1 MNKKSVVWK
10 SNRRFNM
17 GFLNNTSV
25 TVDAVLTK
33 KGRELLARGQDEF
46 KITKFA
52 LADDEIDY
60 SLWDTAHPNGSNYYG
75 AVIENMP
82 LLEAF
87 VDENQVMR
95 YKLVSL
101 PKNTAKLPILE
112 VPSPTL
118 TFNGPGVTQTITPNT
133 RNGSDNES
141 GYSFTLHDATIAN
154 LTPIMVK
161 KAAVVKKKK
170 RRPGDIGRPMGP
182 DLLDFSPRRGGG
194 RVMAPGIFPGGARN
208 FALGRD
214 FLEREEIAD
223 LQVNVGATT
232 PVFVAEEERKKSIT
246 LVGKSVNLVSR
257 SITTQTSTNVTVV
270 GLDSGATF
278 NVAVT
283 VKADPSRL

>member
-1 MNKKSVVWK
+1 
-10 SNRRFNM
+10 M

-46 KITKFA
+46 RITKFA

-112 VPSPTL
+112 VPSPSL
-118 TFNGPGVTQTITPNT
+118 TFNGPGLTQTITPNT

-154 LTPIMVK
+154 LTPVVVAK
-161 KAAVVKKKK
+161 KDLIPIGQRRIPRSGR
-170 RRPGDIGRPMGP
+170 RRPAGGAIPSFNP
-182 DLLDFSPRRGGG
+182 PEVGG
-194 RVMAPGIFPGGARN
+194 RLMAPRFAGRGARRISR
-208 FALGRD
+208 LEDD
-214 FLEREEIAD
+214 FIIRKEIED
-223 LQVNVGATT
+223 LQVNTGATT
-232 PVFVAEEERKKSIT
+232 PVFVAEEERKRAIT
-246 LVGKSVNLVSR
+246 VTGKSMNIVSR
-257 SITTQTSTNVTVV
+257 SVTTQSSTNVTVV

-283 VKADPSRL
+283 IKADPSRL

>member
-1 MNKKSVVWK
+1 
-10 SNRRFNM
+10 M

-60 SLWDTAHPNGSNYYG
+60 SLWDVAHPNGSNYYG

-112 VPSPTL
+112 IPSPTL
-118 TFNGPGVTQTITPNT
+118 AFNGPGVTQTITPNT

-141 GYSFTLHDATIAN
+141 GYTFILHDATIAN
-154 LTPIMVK
+154 LTP
-161 KAAVVKKKK
+161 VVVASKKKK
-170 RRPGDIGRPMGP
+170 KKKVLGKKKKQFQFGAQSVFAQGAAAKLVPE
-182 DLLDFSPRRGGG
+182 LDE
-194 RVMAPGIFPGGARN
+194 
-208 FALGRD
+208 D
-214 FLEREEIAD
+214 FLIAKEIED
-223 LQVNVGATT
+223 LQVNTGATT
-232 PVFVAEEERKKSIT
+232 PVFLNEEERKSSIT
-246 LVGKSVNLVSR
+246 ITGKSL
-257 SITTQTSTNVTVV
+257 
-270 GLDSGATF
+270 L
-278 NVAVT
+278 
-283 VKADPSRL
+283 